1 MKITLSVEMPD
12 GLLQEFMQT
21 IRNFDTKYD
30 PEHEDKI
37 VVHMLTQSGHTL
49 EELKTVLSGVHP
61 QMKETKVIKLDS

>member
-1 MKITLSVEMPD
+1 
-12 GLLQEFMQT
+12 MQT
-21 IRNFDTKYD
+21 IRDFDTKYD